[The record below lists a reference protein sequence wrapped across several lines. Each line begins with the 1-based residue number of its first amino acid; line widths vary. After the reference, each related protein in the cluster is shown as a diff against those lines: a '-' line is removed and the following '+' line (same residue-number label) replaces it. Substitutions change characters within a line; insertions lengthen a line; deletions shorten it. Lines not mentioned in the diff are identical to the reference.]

1 MWQSV
6 KRFLWKWFVPA
17 EAQARRANDSSEES
31 QEVLTHEKIA
41 HGHWVAYDENLL
53 ERARTQWQFGDWSG
67 LTELKREILQHHP
80 DRAKLA
86 LLAAA
91 GYQQN
96 GDMVEAREHVRLA
109 QEWGAGKKLVSQ
121 ILISGVHN
129 SIGRACALAGQSQR
143 SLKHFEGAIQT
154 GTPGSGTYLISQAR
168 IGNQLLQLG
177 MSGNDFAL
185 QLTGLAVSGST
196 IPLKSSFTVALE
208 QANEKLDAQQAE
220 MQVQFKQQADEIS
233 RMRKSLDS
241 TLKKEINNATRQ
253 LEAFLDIQSFFKT
266 GEHLPMMHGWP
277 VSPDFARYLIKLLEE
292 NDYDLILEFGSGT
305 STILMA
311 KALAK
316 LQRERQGKPAGVQV
330 AFEHLE
336 KYYTQT
342 EDYLKK
348 EGLIEAVQLTLALLQ
363 PYQAPNGNTYSYYS
377 CHEKL
382 AELAARQGKTP
393 VHILMVIDG
402 PPGITGK
409 HARYP
414 CLPAVLTHFPNNRID
429 MLLDDY
435 SRQDEQEIGELWK
448 EDLKRNGFKIVSEKI
463 NMEKDALRISGYL

>member
-6 KRFLWKWFVPA
+6 KRFLWKWFVPS

-31 QEVLTHEKIA
+31 QEVLTQEKIA

-185 QLTGLAVSGST
+185 QLTGAAVSNST
-196 IPLKSSFTVALE
+196 IPLKSSFTAALE

-277 VSPDFARYLIKLLEE
+277 VSPDFACYLIKLLEE

-305 STILMA
+305 STILVA

-316 LQRERQGKPAGVQV
+316 LKRQHQGKTAATQV

-336 KYYTQT
+336 KYHAQ
-342 EDYLKK
+342 
-348 EGLIEAVQLTLALLQ
+348 TLADLEKGGLDQ
-363 PYQAPNGNTYSYYS
+363 SVHLILAPLKPYLVPNGNTHSYYT
-377 CHEKL
+377 CHDKL
-382 AELAARQGKTP
+382 AELAASLPTAQIK
-393 VHILMVIDG
+393 ILMIVDG
-402 PPGITGK
+402 PPACTGR

-414 CLPAVLTHFPNNRID
+414 CLPAVLEYFKGGRID
-429 MLLDDY
+429 LLLDDY
-435 SRQDEQEIGELWK
+435 NRNDEK
-448 EDLKRNGFKIVSEKI
+448 EVGAFWQIDLEQSGYLVESQKIS
-463 NMEKDALRISGYL
+463 MEKDALLISASK